1 MNHLK
6 LKTKHDKSHGW
17 IAMLVGWFF
26 GVRTTGN
33 RKIIG
38 IKKEL
43 KSLNGLKTNNALH
56 NHPFLCLYPQ
66 NNQFKK
72 KT

>member
-1 MNHLK
+1 MNSLK
-6 LKTKHDKSHGW
+6 LKTKHAKSHGW
-17 IAMLVGWFF
+17 IAMLVCWFF
-26 GVRTTGN
+26 GVRTTEN
-33 RKIIG
+33 RKINW

-43 KSLNGLKTNNALH
+43 KVLNGLKTKNALH